1 MTPTEIK
8 AKELVEKYYKS
19 LFDIKLSD
27 THIMNSARQC
37 AIICVDEI
45 IKLLDIEG
53 YGNDYII
60 KFWQQVLTHLKEM

>member
-8 AKELVEKYYKS
+8 AKQLVEKFS
-19 LFDIKLSD
+19 TIEDAIK
-27 THIMNSARQC
+27 
-37 AIICVDEI
+37 CVEEI